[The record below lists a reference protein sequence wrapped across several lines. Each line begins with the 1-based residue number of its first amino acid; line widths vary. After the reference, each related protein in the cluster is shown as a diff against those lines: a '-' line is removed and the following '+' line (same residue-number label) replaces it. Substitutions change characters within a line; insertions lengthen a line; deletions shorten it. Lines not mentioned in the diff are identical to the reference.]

1 MFLTFDDVGA
11 DFHMIVHA
19 GGIGGGGRA
28 VVSTAVGVLGR
39 GVRRT
44 AQELVL
50 QGGQHGLSLADA
62 VRAPVQPFCLS

>member
-1 MFLTFDDVGA
+1 
-11 DFHMIVHA
+11 
-19 GGIGGGGRA
+19 GGGGRA